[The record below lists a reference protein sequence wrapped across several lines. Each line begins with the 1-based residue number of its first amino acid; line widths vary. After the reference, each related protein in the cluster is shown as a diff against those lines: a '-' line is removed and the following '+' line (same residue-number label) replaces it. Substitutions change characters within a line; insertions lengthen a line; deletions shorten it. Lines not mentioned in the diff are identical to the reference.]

1 MTTRSRAAT
10 AFLSSLAIAA
20 TTIVVPGSLGSP
32 KPPTNGG
39 NGGGSS
45 GQCTGSPVDRPASC
59 NSATTKGP

>member
-1 MTTRSRAAT
+1 MTRTRRTAT
-10 AFLSSLAIAA
+10 AGLAALALTA
-20 TTIVVPGSLGSP
+20 TSVVVPATLGAP

-59 NSATTKGP
+59 ASATTKGP